1 MRPRRKGSGR
11 VSAFLWSW
19 DPEAETT
26 AQPGSS
32 LFVSTLRCVAA
43 LQPALRRGS
52 WTAVAAWEQW
62 RRLWR
67 RSRLL
72 LPTASASAWMALT
85 PQRKPPRSPS
95 WTGSYPRQTPDGCTT
110 GRPLFHLLRQ
120 TVARSSSL
128 HHRSPMPPRTSC
140 SMNPASLR

>member
-1 MRPRRKGSGR
+1 MMRPRRKGSGR
-11 VSAFLWSW
+11 VSALSG
-19 DPEAETT
+19 
-26 AQPGSS
+26 PGTRG
-32 LFVSTLRCVAA
+32 LKPPRARFEFVCLHVTA

-52 WTAVAAWEQW
+52 WTEVAAWEKW

-72 LPTASASAWMALT
+72 LPTASASARMALT

-128 HHRSPMPPRTSC
+128 HHRNPMPPRTSC